1 VHRGVAVEAAREACP
16 WWFPSEEEV
25 RELWGEAGFVVESSQ
40 VELRQTELPQG
51 DVGGWVKLFGNA
63 FLELVHEGEREGVV
77 REVMS
82 VLESIGRVGGHRD
95 GLFTINYIRC
105 RILARSGV

>member
-1 VHRGVAVEAAREACP
+1 MREACP
-16 WWFPSEEEV
+16 WWFPSEEEA
-25 RELWGEAGFVVESSQ
+25 RELWSEAGFAVESLQ

-51 DVGGWVKLFGNA
+51 GIGGWVRLFGNA

-82 VLESIGRVGGHRD
+82 VLESIGRVGGGD
-95 GLFTINYIRC
+95 GAFTINYVRC
-105 RILARSGV
+105 RILARRRRV